1 MNNFFPKIMLSLLAV
16 FVIVLSAKAATTRPA
31 HDSKVWEKDIAAFE
45 AADQKDMPATGG
57 VVFVGSSSI
66 RIWKVAKAFPGE
78 NVINRGFGGSWACDS
93 AYYADRIVIP
103 YKPRTIVFYAGDND
117 INAGA
122 SAEFVADSFKQFVK
136 KVHAALPNTKIVFI
150 SIKPC
155 PARWRFWK
163 TNQAA
168 NALVAKFAHHTADV
182 SFVDVTHEM
191 LGPDGKP
198 RPELFQK
205 DGLHMNPKG
214 YAIWNKKVRPF
225 VENGNDAPMVIP

>member
-1 MNNFFPKIMLSLLAV
+1 MTNFFPKIMLSLLAAIA
-16 FVIVLSAKAATTRPA
+16 IVLPAEAVTTQPA
-31 HDSKVWEKDIAAFE
+31 HDSKVWAKDIAAFE
-45 AADQKDMPATGG
+45 TSDQKDMPATGG

-103 YKPRTIVFYAGDND
+103 YKPRTIIFYAGDND

-122 SAEFVADSFKQFVK
+122 TAGDVADSFKQFVK
-136 KVHAALPNTKIVFI
+136 KVHTALPKTQIVFI
-150 SIKPC
+150 SIKPS
-155 PARWRFWK
+155 PSRWRFWG
-163 TNQAA
+163 TMQQA
-168 NALVAKFAHHTADV
+168 NAMMLKFAHHTPGV
-182 SFVDVTHEM
+182 LFVDITREM

-198 RPELFQK
+198 RPELFLK
-205 DGLHMNPKG
+205 DGLHMNLKG
-214 YAIWNKKVRPF
+214 YAIWNKKIRPM